1 MPKAKL
7 RTQAV
12 CESSSSQESLSTPFV
27 KDNLRSRIEQKLVQ
41 QNEERFSKSQDNATL
56 WNSLFYSSQCHIR
69 HVSTTRE
76 NEAGVDLCYI
86 SLSVFGEI
94 RTWAV
99 KLFDFHGKWMVLAEI
114 SLIFMIKRKES
125 SVPLLVV
132 QIHFMAPMVCP
143 QAFTSSSLCTEA
155 CIFANNLSIC
165 PYFIL
170 CEL

>member
-1 MPKAKL
+1 MS
-7 RTQAV
+7 V
-12 CESSSSQESLSTPFV
+12 
-27 KDNLRSRIEQKLVQ
+27 
-41 QNEERFSKSQDNATL
+41 
-56 WNSLFYSSQCHIR
+56 
-69 HVSTTRE
+69 
-76 NEAGVDLCYI
+76 
-86 SLSVFGEI
+86 SVFGEI

-114 SLIFMIKRKES
+114 SLIFMVKRKES

-143 QAFTSSSLCTEA
+143 HAFTSSSLCTEA

-170 CEL
+170 SKLVQIFYSVPEYV